1 MTSGARAFFEQ
12 VAGRRHE
19 PLLENATGVL
29 RIDLSEDD
37 RTDRWF
43 IAVDRGDVTVSQ
55 TERAA
60 DGTLLMDAAL
70 FDRMTRGEVNAMA
83 AVLRGDIGIDGDLEL
98 VVMFQ
103 RLIRSL
109 AGTTPERQGPA
120 SGMQP

>member
-1 MTSGARAFFEQ
+1 
-12 VAGRRHE
+12 
-19 PLLENATGVL
+19 L

-43 IAVDRGDVTVSQ
+43 ISVDRGNVTVSQ

-60 DGTLLMDAAL
+60 DCTLLMDGAL

-103 RLIRSL
+103 RLMRSL
-109 AGTTPERQGPA
+109 AGTAPEGQGQS
-120 SGMQP
+120 SGIQP